1 MWENLLRFFNSKGF
15 RLFLRV
21 LASVA
26 SAIVVISGFLF
37 WQNQQRSRQ
46 QQNARSAGSPPKG
59 EEETEDPE
67 QPNPKVRFLHRR

>member
-1 MWENLLRFFNSKGF
+1 MWENLLLFFNSKGF

-26 SAIVVISGFLF
+26 SAIVVVSGFLF
-37 WQNQQRSRQ
+37 WQNQRSRQ
-46 QQNARSAGSPPKG
+46 QQATRPLEAPPKG
-59 EEETEDPE
+59 EEEPEDQE